1 LPAKLRYDDPM
12 DIKMTKGQRLIRFC
26 MMTLF
31 CLVARVGM
39 AQTMTVYM
47 GDSVLVLDVNRI
59 DRIVFEEASA
69 MEAVDMGLSVKWAA
83 CNLGAEHPEDWGD
96 YYAWG
101 ETETKDNFTWE
112 TYDYYVPT
120 FSSAAKP
127 TLALEEYDDEPLFMD
142 DSIPCMKL
150 RLENDAAHA
159 VLGGAWRMPTAQE
172 QQELIDGCTWEW
184 VTVNDVT
191 GFKVTAKNGN
201 QIFLPAAGA
210 YFNKAID
217 RQNEVGY
224 YWSST
229 ALRYAKAAGRSYFL
243 QFLEGGYNWQAS
255 RRYIGFPIRAVKKE

>member
-1 LPAKLRYDDPM
+1 M
-12 DIKMTKGQRLIRFC
+12 DIKMTQCFSIIRLC
-26 MMTLF
+26 MLFLF

-69 MEAVDMGLSVKWAA
+69 MEAVDMGLSVKWAN

-112 TYDYYVPT
+112 TYEFYVPT

-127 TLALEEYDDEPLFMD
+127 TLALEEYDGEPLFMD

-159 VLGGAWRMPTAQE
+159 VLGGKWRMPTAQE
-172 QQELIDGCTWEW
+172 QQELIDKCQWEW
-184 VTVNDVT
+184 TTESNVT
-191 GFKVTAKNGN
+191 GYRVTAKNGN
-201 QIFLPAAGA
+201 SIFLPAAGA
-210 YFNKAID
+210 FYNQAID
-217 RQNEVGY
+217 RKNEVGY

-229 ALRYAKAAGRSYFL
+229 ALRYSKAAGRSYFL
-243 QFLEGGYNWQAS
+243 QFLNTTANWQAS